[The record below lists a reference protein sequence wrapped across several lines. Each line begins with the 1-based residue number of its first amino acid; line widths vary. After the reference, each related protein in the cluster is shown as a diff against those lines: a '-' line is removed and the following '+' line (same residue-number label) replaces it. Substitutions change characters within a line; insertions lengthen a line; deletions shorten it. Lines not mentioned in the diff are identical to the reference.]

1 MSNVET
7 SGHVGGRCWNNEN
20 ILGFALRCRKESGG
34 NLGFEKALGR
44 PPVIPRG
51 LDGDRIVS
59 GRHGLRQIYNFV
71 GKVSG
76 KLLGRTNLSFHP

>member
-7 SGHVGGRCWNNEN
+7 SGHVGGRRWNNEN
-20 ILGFALRCRKESGG
+20 VSGFALRYREKSGG
-34 NLGFEKALGR
+34 DLGLEKALGR

-59 GRHGLRQIYNFV
+59 GRHGLRQIYDFV
-71 GKVSG
+71 GKV
-76 KLLGRTNLSFHP
+76 